1 MTNLQDF
8 TNRSEV
14 GTIKPWGKTTAPNG
28 YLLCD
33 GSAVSR
39 TTYAELFAVLSTTYG
54 VGDGSLTFN
63 VPQLQGKTPQGYD
76 GSTYNLA
83 GTGGANTV
91 TVAVTNNQAVSS
103 VTATNSV
110 TNNQAVSLTNNQA
123 VTVTGNISNTSITEA
138 QLAPHIHELWGLNPG
153 GGAHNPGRGNPFE
166 DPGYIL
172 DTQSTGSG
180 TGHNHAH
187 TLAGTMT
194 GTVTGNL
201 TGTVAVTTTASG
213 GALSGT
219 VTAAGNNTFSPY
231 VVVNYIIKH

>member
-14 GTIKPWGKTTAPNG
+14 GTIKPWGKTTAPVG

-33 GSAVSR
+33 GTAVSR
-39 TTYAELFAVLSTTYG
+39 TTYAELYVVLGDTYG
-54 VGDGSLTFN
+54 AGNGSTTFN

-76 GSTYNLA
+76 GNTYNLA

-110 TNNQAVSLTNNQA
+110 TNNQAV
-123 VTVTGNISNTSITEA
+123 TVTGSIDNTSITEA
-138 QLAPHIHELWGLNPG
+138 QLAAHIHNIPALLNSG
-153 GGAHNPGRGNPFE
+153 GGGGGHKGGCSPKVPGPNMV
-166 DPGYIL
+166 
-172 DTQSTGSG
+172 TNNVGSG
-180 TGHNHAH
+180 TGHNHSH
-187 TLAGTMT
+187 TLAGT
-194 GTVTGNL
+194 L

-219 VTAAGNNTFSPY
+219 VTAAGNNAFSPY

>member
-14 GTIKPWGKTTAPNG
+14 GTIKPWGKTTAPSG

-39 TTYAELFAVLSTTYG
+39 TTYAELFVVLSTTYG
-54 VGDGSLTFN
+54 IGDGSLTFN

-76 GSTYNLA
+76 GNTYNLA

-91 TVAVTNNQAVSS
+91 SVAVTNNQAVST
-103 VTATNSV
+103 VAATSTV
-110 TNNQAVSLTNNQA
+110 TNNQA
-123 VTVTGNISNTSITEA
+123 VTVTGSISNTSLSTA
-138 QLAPHIHELWGLNPG
+138 QLASHTHTMSPTVYGTPPNPPLRFVG
-153 GGAHNPGRGNPFE
+153 TGSDGSGGMNIVNSTGGA
-166 DPGYIL
+166 
-172 DTQSTGSG
+172 GSG
-180 TGHNHAH
+180 TGHTHSH

-194 GTVTGNL
+194 GTV
-201 TGTVAVTTTASG
+201 AVTTTATG

>member
-14 GTIKPWGKTTAPNG
+14 GTIKPWGKATSPSG

-33 GSAVSR
+33 GTAVSR
-39 TTYAELFAVLSTTYG
+39 TTYAELYVVLGDTYG
-54 VGDGSLTFN
+54 AGNGSTTFN

-76 GSTYNLA
+76 GNTYNLA

-103 VTATNSV
+103 VTNTV
-110 TNNQAVSLTNNQA
+110 TNNQAVS
-123 VTVTGNISNTSITEA
+123 VTGSISNTSISEA
-138 QLAPHIHELWGLNPG
+138 QLASHTHTTNAPRGAAGGQVG
-153 GGAHNPGRGNPFE
+153 GGGPAASGSASIGN
-166 DPGYIL
+166 
-172 DTQSTGSG
+172 TGSG

-187 TLAGTMT
+187 TLAGT
-194 GTVTGNL
+194 L
-201 TGTVAVTTTASG
+201 TGTVAVTSTGA
-213 GALSGT
+213 ALSGT
-219 VTAAGNNTFSPY
+219 VTAAGNNAFSPY

>member
-14 GTIKPWGKTTAPNG
+14 GAIKPWGKATAPVG

-33 GSAVSR
+33 GTAVSR
-39 TTYAELFAVLSTTYG
+39 TTYAELYVVLGDTYG
-54 VGDGSLTFN
+54 AGNGSTTFN

-76 GSTYNLA
+76 GNTYNLA
-83 GTGGANTV
+83 ATGGANTV
-91 TVAVTNNQAVSS
+91 TVAVTN
-103 VTATNSV
+103 T
-110 TNNQAVSLTNNQA
+110 QA
-123 VTVTGNISNTSITEA
+123 VTVTGSISNTALTTA
-138 QLAPHIHELWGLNPG
+138 QIASHSHDVQISDGIVPPHSSLTSAKAG
-153 GGAHNPGRGNPFE
+153 GVGPLSPK
-166 DPGYIL
+166 P
-172 DTQSTGSG
+172 TQNQGSG

-194 GTVTGNL
+194 GTV
-201 TGTVAVTTTASG
+201 AVTSSG

-219 VTAAGNNTFSPY
+219 VTAAGNNTFSRY

>member
-14 GTIKPWGKTTAPNG
+14 GTIKPWGKTTAPSG

-39 TTYAELFAVLSTTYG
+39 TTYAELFVVLSTTYG
-54 VGDGSLTFN
+54 IGDGSLTFN

-76 GSTYNLA
+76 GNTYNLA

-103 VTATNSV
+103 VTNTV
-110 TNNQAVSLTNNQA
+110 TNNQA
-123 VTVTGNISNTSITEA
+123 VTVTGAIDNTSITEA
-138 QLAPHIHELWGLNPG
+138 QMASHSHNIPTLLTSG
-153 GGAHNPGRGNPFE
+153 GGGGGNKGGCAPKVPGPAIPT
-166 DPGYIL
+166 D
-172 DTQSTGSG
+172 SKGSG
-180 TGHNHAH
+180 TGHTHAH
-187 TLAGTMT
+187 TLAGT
-194 GTVTGNL
+194 L
-201 TGTVAVTTTASG
+201 TGTVAVTSTGA
-213 GALSGT
+213 ALSGA